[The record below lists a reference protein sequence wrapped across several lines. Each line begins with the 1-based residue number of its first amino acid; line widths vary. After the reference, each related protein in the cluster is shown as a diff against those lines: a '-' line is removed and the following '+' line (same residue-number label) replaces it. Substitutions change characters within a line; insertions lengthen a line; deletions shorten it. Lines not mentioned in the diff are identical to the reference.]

1 MVVQIIR
8 FRLSG
13 LSDEEF
19 RADAESLAPTWADL
33 PGLVYKTWL
42 ANSETNTYG
51 GVYLWRDR
59 AAMEAYLASE
69 LFKGF
74 EENAAFVDASC
85 EDFELWEGPSA
96 VTRSPIPAAA

>member
-8 FRLSG
+8 FRLNG
-13 LSDEEF
+13 LSDDEF

-51 GVYLWRDR
+51 GVYL
-59 AAMEAYLASE
+59 
-69 LFKGF
+69 
-74 EENAAFVDASC
+74 
-85 EDFELWEGPSA
+85 
-96 VTRSPIPAAA
+96 